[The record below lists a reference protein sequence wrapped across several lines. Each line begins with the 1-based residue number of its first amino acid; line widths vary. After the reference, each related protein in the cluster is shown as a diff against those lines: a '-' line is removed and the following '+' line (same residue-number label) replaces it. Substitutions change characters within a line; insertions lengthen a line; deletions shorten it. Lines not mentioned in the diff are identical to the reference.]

1 MVDFGVEPELLVVAD
16 GAAWEA
22 WLEANHAGSDGV
34 RLAVPKQRSGA
45 VGPSL
50 VEAIDV
56 ALCFGWIDSR
66 IGRIVE
72 RYTGVV
78 FTPRRAR
85 SSWSARNR
93 AIALRLIAEGR
104 MRPAGLLE
112 VERAQAD
119 GRWPA
124 EESTD

>member
-1 MVDFGVEPELLVVAD
+1 MVDFGVEPDLLVVHD
-16 GAAWEA
+16 VAAWEA
-22 WLEANHAGSDGV
+22 WLDAHHAASPGA
-34 RLAVPKQRSGA
+34 RLAVPRQRSGA
-45 VGPSL
+45 AGPSL
-50 VEAIDV
+50 VEAIEV

-66 IGRIVE
+66 IGRIDE

-93 AIALRLIAEGR
+93 DIALRLIAEGR
-104 MRPAGLLE
+104 MRPAGLLQ

-119 GRWPA
+119 GRWTA
-124 EESTD
+124 G